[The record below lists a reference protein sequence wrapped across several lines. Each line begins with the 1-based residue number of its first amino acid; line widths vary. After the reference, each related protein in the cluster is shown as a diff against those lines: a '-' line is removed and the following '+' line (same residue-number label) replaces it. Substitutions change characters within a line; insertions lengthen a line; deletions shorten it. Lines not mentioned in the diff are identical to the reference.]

1 MPYDY
6 PDLSQPP
13 LFQKQRNPRSAATT
27 GIAPEIILYLE
38 SPPSPETLKK
48 LLVAAGFSEPRQL
61 MRRNEE
67 IYKTLG
73 LADKTLTEDQLLAA
87 MASHPKL
94 IERPLVVNGDRARLG
109 RPPEQ
114 VLEILDC

>member
-1 MPYDY
+1 MTIQIYH
-6 PDLSQPP
+6 
-13 LFQKQRNPRSAATT
+13 NPRCSKSRETLSLLQQH
-27 GIAPEIILYLE
+27 GIDPEIILYLE
-38 SPPSPETLKK
+38 SPPSPATLKQ
-48 LLVAAGFSEPRQL
+48 LLVAAGFSDPRQL

-73 LADKTLTEDQLLAA
+73 LADNTLTEDELLAA

-114 VLEILDC
+114 VIEILDC

>member
-1 MPYDY
+1 MTIQIYH
-6 PDLSQPP
+6 
-13 LFQKQRNPRSAATT
+13 NPRCSKSRETLGLLQQR

-48 LLVAAGFSEPRQL
+48 LLAAAGFSEPRQL

>member
-1 MPYDY
+1 MTIQIYH
-6 PDLSQPP
+6 
-13 LFQKQRNPRSAATT
+13 NPRCSKSRETLSLLQQH
-27 GIAPEIILYLE
+27 GIVPEIILYLE
-38 SPPSPETLKK
+38 SPPSPETLKQ
-48 LLVAAGFSEPRQL
+48 LLAAAGFSEPRQL

-73 LADKTLTEDQLLAA
+73 LADKTLTDDQLLAA

-94 IERPLVVNGDRARLG
+94 IERPLVVNGHQARLG

>member
-1 MPYDY
+1 
-6 PDLSQPP
+6 
-13 LFQKQRNPRSAATT
+13 
-27 GIAPEIILYLE
+27 
-38 SPPSPETLKK
+38 
-48 LLVAAGFSEPRQL
+48 

-73 LADKTLTEDQLLAA
+73 LADTSLTEDELLAA